1 MPPCSSVKTTG
12 RVAGL
17 ATSVMLQ
24 FSQLVVPKIQQ
35 HPLSFAL
42 RATFK
47 IDEKHPPHQGNR
59 SRTVGDG
66 QIISRFDFPAAT
78 FSMSFSVSDMYW
90 IRSW

>member
-1 MPPCSSVKTTG
+1 MPPCSLVKRTG

-24 FSQLVVPKIQQ
+24 LVVPKFDH
-35 HPLSFAL
+35 HPLSFAW
-42 RATFK
+42 RGTFK
-47 IDEKHPPHQGNR
+47 IDEKHPPRPGNQ

-66 QIISRFDFPAAT
+66 QIISRFDSPGAT
-78 FSMSFSVSDMYW
+78 FSVSFSVSDMYW